1 MSSVRTDLAM
11 ELKEAAG
18 EIPGVE
24 MKQKTMGEATVTRV
38 TVFSD
43 EGAQKIG
50 KPQGVYI
57 TIEQSNLYEKEAQMT
72 DELAACLAHEISTLL
87 GEKKIGSALVV
98 GLGNRDLTPDSLGPR
113 VTEEVLVSR
122 HILSQMPDLIDERVR
137 SVCVLSPGVMGST
150 GMETG
155 EVVTAVVQRIR
166 PDLVLVVDALAAR
179 STSRILSTVQVTDA
193 GVAPGSGVGNHRSA
207 LTRETLGVPVIAVGV
222 PMVVHASTILRDSME
237 KLMEKSGAQFDLS
250 LLLRDMDGANLVV
263 TPVMIDEAVR
273 NVASLVADGI
283 NGALQPELT
292 RQEIHAMRI

>member
-1 MSSVRTDLAM
+1 MSQIRTDLAM
-11 ELKEAAG
+11 ESREAAG

-24 MKQKTMGEATVTRV
+24 MKQMTMGGATVTRV
-38 TVFSD
+38 TVLNQ
-43 EGAQKIG
+43 EGAQAMG
-50 KPQGVYI
+50 KPMGVYI
-57 TIEQSNLYEKEAQMT
+57 TIEQSNLYEKEAQVT
-72 DELAACLAHEISTLL
+72 DELAACLSREIATLFHR
-87 GEKKIGSALVV
+87 EKTGTALVV

-122 HILSQMPDLIDERVR
+122 HILSQMPDMIDERVR

-155 EVVTAVVQRIR
+155 EVVSAVVQRIQ
-166 PDLVLVVDALAAR
+166 PDLVIVVDALAAR
-179 STSRILSTVQVTDA
+179 STGRILTTVQVTDA
-193 GVAPGSGVGNHRSA
+193 GVAPGSGVGNHRGA

-237 KLMEKSGAQFDLS
+237 KLMEKSGAKFDIS
-250 LLLRDMDGANLVV
+250 VLLRDMDGANLVV

-283 NGALQPELT
+283 NGALQPDLT
-292 RQEIHAMRI
+292 REEIHAMRI